1 MKSLESGMLG
11 LKKQTEDTSA
21 ELNTLQVQFEKI
33 NAEQNSLA

>member
-11 LKKQTEDTSA
+11 LKKQAEDTSV

>member
-1 MKSLESGMLG
+1 MLG
-11 LKKQTEDTSA
+11 LKKQAEDMSA